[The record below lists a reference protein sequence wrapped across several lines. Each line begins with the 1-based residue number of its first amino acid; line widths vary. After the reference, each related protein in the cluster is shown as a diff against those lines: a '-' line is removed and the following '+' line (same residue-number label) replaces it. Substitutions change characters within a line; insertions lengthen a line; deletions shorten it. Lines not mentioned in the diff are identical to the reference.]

1 MRFKYTK
8 DGKQRVRYQK
18 YGWTI
23 ESGWETIPEI
33 FRSKA
38 EAINYLLTA
47 YTIQERCKYD
57 PKVIKVYGI

>member
-1 MRFKYTK
+1 MTN
-8 DGKQRVRYQK
+8 QK

-23 ESGWETIPEI
+23 ESGWETHPEI

-57 PKVIKVYGI
+57 PRVVKIYGI

>member
-23 ESGWETIPEI
+23 ESGLETRQEI

-38 EAINYLLTA
+38 EAINYLFTA

-57 PKVIKVYGI
+57 PKVIKLYGI